1 MSLYGQY
8 AEDCSRCCCRQKRVK
23 IITGARDL
31 TANEYVERLRED
43 KQRKGEAEEEKM
55 KEERKCIRD

>member
-1 MSLYGQY
+1 MANMQRT
-8 AEDCSRCCCRQKRVK
+8 AADAAVTKKRVK

-55 KEERKCIRD
+55 KEERKRISD